1 MSRVSVEKAALGAS
15 VLAHL
20 HSSHPMATAFLGISA
35 CASSQQLADSASTY
49 SHPVDGYQ
57 QHQGA

>member
-1 MSRVSVEKAALGAS
+1 MSSAFVEKAAFRAS
-15 VLAHL
+15 ALAHL
-20 HSSHPMATAFLGISA
+20 HSSQPMATAFLVISA

-49 SHPVDGYQ
+49 SHPADGYQ